1 MDHSM
6 DFGIGLAIGESGKG
20 ALRGQVLGWKSQAM
34 AMEGELAEVE
44 MVAHA
49 RTVELNAALELIRE
63 LKEEIQESN
72 PGSPLSNTNFLRQRL
87 SELAKQKAFDDGF
100 DFDDGRLIPR
110 AG

>member
-1 MDHSM
+1 M
-6 DFGIGLAIGESGKG
+6 DFGIGLSIGELGKG
-20 ALRGQVLGWKSQAM
+20 GLRGQVAGWKTQAM

-49 RTVELNAALELIRE
+49 RTVELNAALELIQE

-72 PGSPLSNTNFLRQRL
+72 PGSPLSNTSFLRQRL
-87 SELAKQKAFDDGF
+87 SELARQKAFDDGF